1 MTTYKKLLIGLG
13 SLLVIAALLYGA
25 SFLLVRPG
33 SPSTANIVTLEGTLV
48 CLPHADKTS
57 PQTQECAI
65 GLQDDNQEYYGLKH
79 LPASYP
85 AANSSVKVKGTL
97 SEPATNE
104 IYDVAGNI
112 DVTSIVKE

>member
-13 SLLVIAALLYGA
+13 ILLVIAALLYGA

-33 SPSTANIVTLEGTLV
+33 SPSTTNSVTLEGTLV
-48 CLPHADKTS
+48 CLPHANTTG

-79 LPASYP
+79 LPAGYP
-85 AANSSVKVKGTL
+85 AVNSTVKVKGTL
-97 SEPATNE
+97 SSPATNE
-104 IYDVAGNI
+104 VYDIAGNI
-112 DVTSIVKE
+112 DVTSITKE